1 MERLKS
7 EIYYNMEEKYNELK
21 KAESLKMRQLALL
34 FPNSAILMNCWRK
47 WDFPVINSEN
57 HPVIENEEAMEFI
70 SLKEKTSYMIAT
82 GVGLILLGVHY

>member
-1 MERLKS
+1 METIKNYLDNIFANLPKTKEMERLKS

-47 WDFPVINSEN
+47 WGFPVI
-57 HPVIENEEAMEFI
+57 
-70 SLKEKTSYMIAT
+70 KQ
-82 GVGLILLGVHY
+82 

>member
-21 KAESLKMRQLALL
+21 KSGKPENEAIALL

-47 WDFPVINSEN
+47 WGFPVI
-57 HPVIENEEAMEFI
+57 
-70 SLKEKTSYMIAT
+70 KQ
-82 GVGLILLGVHY
+82 